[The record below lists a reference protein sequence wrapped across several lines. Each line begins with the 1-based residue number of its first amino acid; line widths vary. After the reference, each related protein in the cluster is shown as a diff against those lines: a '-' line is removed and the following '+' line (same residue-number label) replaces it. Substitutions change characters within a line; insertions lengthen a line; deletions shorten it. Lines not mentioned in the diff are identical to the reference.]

1 MGLKLI
7 ANLLLALFVLFA
19 GITELLALAGQGIV
33 AGYLGWLVGVLGLLA
48 GLGLLATFRLK
59 K

>member
-19 GITELLALAGQGIV
+19 GITELLVLAGQGIV
-33 AGYLGWLVGVLGLLA
+33 AGYLGWLVGVLGLIA
-48 GLGLLATFRLK
+48 GIALLVTFKSK